1 MSNNSN
7 LLLQFFSANNEL
19 EELKKFLDITYQE
32 EQKNHISL
40 LKNFQENS
48 RQEVSDIFD
57 TTNALQIIKEK
68 FESLSPL
75 SSAAP
80 VFSNINETIGKI
92 DEGLEEG
99 WRLLEDSQ
107 TVFTG
112 YAGQNQKEI
121 SDEWKEFL
129 KLMR

>member
-1 MSNNSN
+1 LSNNSN
-7 LLLQFFSANNEL
+7 LLLQFFSVNNEL

-68 FESLSPL
+68 FEVLSPL

-92 DEGLEEG
+92 GEGLEES

-107 TVFTG
+107 AVFAG

-121 SDEWKEFL
+121 SDE
-129 KLMR
+129 